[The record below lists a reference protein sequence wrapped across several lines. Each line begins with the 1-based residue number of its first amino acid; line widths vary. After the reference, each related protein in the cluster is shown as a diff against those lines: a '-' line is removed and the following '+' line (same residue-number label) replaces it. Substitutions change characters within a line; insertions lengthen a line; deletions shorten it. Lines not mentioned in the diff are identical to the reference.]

1 MGPFREIRMKKT
13 ALDGL
18 NWMIQPPCLL
28 MRLRDYFK
36 IKDKIRTKIR
46 TKKTAPA
53 GRTTRRMDFNPETL
67 SLENKGRVTDV
78 ILLHKC
84 TDWWLLVNLGYLIN

>member
-1 MGPFREIRMKKT
+1 MDLLRTKKTAPAGLRAVLMGPFREIRMKKT

-67 SLENKGRVTDV
+67 STLKVYHCNA
-78 ILLHKC
+78 LL
-84 TDWWLLVNLGYLIN
+84 

>member
-1 MGPFREIRMKKT
+1 
-13 ALDGL
+13 
-18 NWMIQPPCLL
+18 

-67 SLENKGRVTDV
+67 SKRKNLKAVSLSQVGLMSVGLAVSGRKTREFYDV
-78 ILLHKC
+78 VC
-84 TDWWLLVNLGYLIN
+84 RVMA